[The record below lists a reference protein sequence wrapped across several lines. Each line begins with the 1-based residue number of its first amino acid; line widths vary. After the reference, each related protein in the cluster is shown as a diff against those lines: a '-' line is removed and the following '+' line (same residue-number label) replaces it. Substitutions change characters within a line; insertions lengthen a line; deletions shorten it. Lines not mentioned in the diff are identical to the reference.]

1 MTDEE
6 VTAAENIPEP
16 PAPPAPPEETPQ
28 EPSVAPEEE
37 PEQDEIGEGS
47 EDPTEPTEPA
57 EGAEE
62 PPAQP
67 QVVNDASGQHVLMP
81 DGTVVTTR
89 THSFPVGNAEQE
101 QYDLTHHGDQ
111 LRYPYVPGDAAY
123 SPYSDPAVPDSHI
136 ARRVEAEIGNFGE
149 RVLVDPEAKV
159 SPMWEGLKVS
169 SDAAIR
175 SAIATGVESGK
186 VELS

>member
-1 MTDEE
+1 MTDETSTVE
-6 VTAAENIPEP
+6 EIPEP
-16 PAPPAPPEETPQ
+16 PAPPAPPE
-28 EPSVAPEEE
+28 APETEGQESDAEAPEGTGEE
-37 PEQDEIGEGS
+37 LETEEGS
-47 EDPTEPTEPA
+47 EDATEPTE
-57 EGAEE
+57 GVEE

-149 RVLVDPEAKV
+149 RVLADPEAKV
-159 SPMWEGLKVS
+159 SPMWEGLKSS
-169 SDAAIR
+169 SDAAIKN
-175 SAIATGVESGK
+175 AIESGIESGK